1 MLKFL
6 KKWMLPIAITLG
18 AFLFLVLWFVRPLA
32 ENVEPGFSVFA
43 KQIQPILIA
52 IMLFLQF
59 NRVSPHDLRFRKWH
73 FVLLGFQIGIF
84 ALLTLLAVMLP
95 EGNGRIL
102 VESAMLCFICPTASA
117 AGVVTSKLGGSLSD
131 TVSYVVMINISVA
144 LVVPLAIPIVNTAS
158 DVPFMTSF
166 FAICMKIFPLL
177 VLPLIIA
184 WIVRYTMRRLQRWLM
199 RYTEWAFYCWGV
211 ALCFAIYLAT
221 RALVLSGLSV
231 WIVLLIGVISLVC
244 TLAQFG
250 VGRAAGRICASSGQ
264 VDSPRA
270 GVLSRGSGVVA
281 SSRGSEPDVSLRDS
295 GAVAAY
301 RGSGAEVSLR
311 DSGAVASSRGSEPDV
326 SLRDSRVVA
335 PSRNSGSDTELS
347 AEVDT
352 ITAGQALGQKNTG
365 FLIWLGYS
373 YMTPVTSVAGGL
385 YSVFQ
390 NCINSFELYQKEKRV
405 AEKIS

>member
-95 EGNGRIL
+95 DGNGRIL

-158 DVPFMTSF
+158 DIPFMTSF
-166 FAICMKIFPLL
+166 LAICMKIFPLL
-177 VLPLIIA
+177 VLPLIVA

-270 GVLSRGSGVVA
+270 GVMSRGSELDASLRDSGSVA
-281 SSRGSEPDVSLRDS
+281 SSRGSELDASLRDS
-295 GAVAAY
+295 GAVTSY
-301 RGSGAEVSLR
+301 CGSGAEVSLR
-311 DSGAVASSRGSEPDV
+311 DSGAVAQ
-326 SLRDSRVVA
+326 
-335 PSRNSGSDTELS
+335 SRNSGSDTELS

-405 AEKIS
+405 SEKIS

>member
-158 DVPFMTSF
+158 DVPFITGF
-166 FAICMKIFPLL
+166 LAICMKIFPLL
-177 VLPLIIA
+177 VLPLIVA

-270 GVLSRGSGVVA
+270 EVSLRGSEHDVALRDSGSVA
-281 SSRGSEPDVSLRDS
+281 SSRGSELD
-295 GAVAAY
+295 A
-301 RGSGAEVSLR
+301 
-311 DSGAVASSRGSEPDV
+311 
-326 SLRDSRVVA
+326 SLRDSRAVA

>member
-1 MLKFL
+1 M
-6 KKWMLPIAITLG
+6 
-18 AFLFLVLWFVRPLA
+18 
-32 ENVEPGFSVFA
+32 
-43 KQIQPILIA
+43 
-52 IMLFLQF
+52 
-59 NRVSPHDLRFRKWH
+59 
-73 FVLLGFQIGIF
+73 
-84 ALLTLLAVMLP
+84 LTLLAVMLP

-158 DVPFMTSF
+158 DVPFITGF
-166 FAICMKIFPLL
+166 LAICMKIFPLL

-250 VGRAAGRICASSGQ
+250 VGRAAGRICASKVNANALRS
-264 VDSPRA
+264 
-270 GVLSRGSGVVA
+270 GVLSRDS
-281 SSRGSEPDVSLRDS
+281 GSE
-295 GAVAAY
+295 
-301 RGSGAEVSLR
+301 
-311 DSGAVASSRGSEPDV
+311 V

>member
-1 MLKFL
+1 M
-6 KKWMLPIAITLG
+6 
-18 AFLFLVLWFVRPLA
+18 
-32 ENVEPGFSVFA
+32 
-43 KQIQPILIA
+43 
-52 IMLFLQF
+52 
-59 NRVSPHDLRFRKWH
+59 
-73 FVLLGFQIGIF
+73 
-84 ALLTLLAVMLP
+84 LTLLAVMLP

-166 FAICMKIFPLL
+166 LAICMKIFPLL

-184 WIVRYTMRRLQRWLM
+184 WIVRYTMRKLQRWLM

-270 GVLSRGSGVVA
+270 GVLSRGF
-281 SSRGSEPDVSLRDS
+281 
-295 GAVAAY
+295 
-301 RGSGAEVSLR
+301 
-311 DSGAVASSRGSEPDV
+311 GAVASSRGSEPDV
-326 SLRDSRVVA
+326 SPRDSRAIASSRGFEPDALLRDSGVVAPSRSSELDASLRDSRVVA

>member
-1 MLKFL
+1 M
-6 KKWMLPIAITLG
+6 
-18 AFLFLVLWFVRPLA
+18 
-32 ENVEPGFSVFA
+32 
-43 KQIQPILIA
+43 
-52 IMLFLQF
+52 
-59 NRVSPHDLRFRKWH
+59 
-73 FVLLGFQIGIF
+73 
-84 ALLTLLAVMLP
+84 LTLLAVMLP

-166 FAICMKIFPLL
+166 LAICMKIFPLL

-250 VGRAAGRICASSGQ
+250 VGRAAGRICASKVN
-264 VDSPRA
+264 VDALRS
-270 GVLSRGSGVVA
+270 GVLSRGFGAVA
-281 SSRGSEPDVSLRDS
+281 SSRGSEPD
-295 GAVAAY
+295 A
-301 RGSGAEVSLR
+301 SLR

-326 SLRDSRVVA
+326 SLRDSRAVTSYRGSGAEVSLRDSGAVA

-347 AEVDT
+347 AEVDK

>member
-1 MLKFL
+1 M
-6 KKWMLPIAITLG
+6 
-18 AFLFLVLWFVRPLA
+18 
-32 ENVEPGFSVFA
+32 
-43 KQIQPILIA
+43 
-52 IMLFLQF
+52 
-59 NRVSPHDLRFRKWH
+59 
-73 FVLLGFQIGIF
+73 
-84 ALLTLLAVMLP
+84 LTLLAVMLP
-95 EGNGRIL
+95 DGNGRIL

-158 DVPFMTSF
+158 DVPFITSF
-166 FAICMKIFPLL
+166 LAICMKIFPLL

-270 GVLSRGSGVVA
+270 GVLSC
-281 SSRGSEPDVSLRDS
+281 GSELDASLRDS
-295 GAVAAY
+295 
-301 RGSGAEVSLR
+301 EV
-311 DSGAVASSRGSEPDV
+311 VAS
-326 SLRDSRVVA
+326 
-335 PSRNSGSDTELS
+335 SRNSGSDTELS
-347 AEVDT
+347 AEVDA

-405 AEKIS
+405 SEKIS

>member
-158 DVPFMTSF
+158 DVPFITGF
-166 FAICMKIFPLL
+166 LAICMKIFPLL
-177 VLPLIIA
+177 VLPLIVA

-244 TLAQFG
+244 TLAQFA

-270 GVLSRGSGVVA
+270 EVSLRGSEHDVALRDSGSVA
-281 SSRGSEPDVSLRDS
+281 SSRGSELD
-295 GAVAAY
+295 A
-301 RGSGAEVSLR
+301 
-311 DSGAVASSRGSEPDV
+311 
-326 SLRDSRVVA
+326 SLRDSRAVA

>member
-1 MLKFL
+1 M
-6 KKWMLPIAITLG
+6 
-18 AFLFLVLWFVRPLA
+18 
-32 ENVEPGFSVFA
+32 
-43 KQIQPILIA
+43 
-52 IMLFLQF
+52 
-59 NRVSPHDLRFRKWH
+59 
-73 FVLLGFQIGIF
+73 
-84 ALLTLLAVMLP
+84 LTLLAVMLP

-166 FAICMKIFPLL
+166 LAICMKIFPLL

-270 GVLSRGSGVVA
+270 GVSSRGFGSVA
-281 SSRGSEPDVSLRDS
+281 SSRG
-295 GAVAAY
+295 A
-301 RGSGAEVSLR
+301 
-311 DSGAVASSRGSEPDV
+311 EPDV

-405 AEKIS
+405 SEKIS

>member
-6 KKWMLPIAITLG
+6 KKWMLPIAIALG

-32 ENVEPGFSVFA
+32 EHVEPGFSVFA

-84 ALLTLLAVMLP
+84 ALLTLLAVILP

-131 TVSYVVMINISVA
+131 TVSYVVMINVTVA
-144 LVVPLAIPIVNTAS
+144 FVVPLAIPIVIPSS
-158 DVPFMTSF
+158 DVPFMTGF
-166 FAICMKIFPLL
+166 LAICMKVFPLL
-177 VLPLIIA
+177 VLPLIVA

-250 VGRAAGRICASSGQ
+250 VGRAAGRICASK
-264 VDSPRA
+264 VEVNAAA
-270 GVLSRGSGVVA
+270 GGSAA
-281 SSRGSEPDVSLRDS
+281 S
-295 GAVAAY
+295 
-301 RGSGAEVSLR
+301 
-311 DSGAVASSRGSEPDV
+311 
-326 SLRDSRVVA
+326 RDSRNA
-335 PSRNSGSDTELS
+335 AESS
-347 AEVDT
+347 AETDM

-390 NCINSFELYQKEKRV
+390 NCINSFELYQKEKRA

>member
-95 EGNGRIL
+95 DGNGRIL

-166 FAICMKIFPLL
+166 LAICMKIFPLL
-177 VLPLIIA
+177 VLPLIVA

-264 VDSPRA
+264 VDSLRA
-270 GVLSRGSGVVA
+270 EVSLRGSEHDVALRDSGSVASSWGSGSVA
-281 SSRGSEPDVSLRDS
+281 SSRGSELD
-295 GAVAAY
+295 A
-301 RGSGAEVSLR
+301 
-311 DSGAVASSRGSEPDV
+311 

-335 PSRNSGSDTELS
+335 PSRNSVSDTSLRDSRSVASSRNSGSDTELS
-347 AEVDT
+347 VEVDT

-405 AEKIS
+405 SEKIS

>member
-1 MLKFL
+1 M
-6 KKWMLPIAITLG
+6 
-18 AFLFLVLWFVRPLA
+18 
-32 ENVEPGFSVFA
+32 
-43 KQIQPILIA
+43 
-52 IMLFLQF
+52 
-59 NRVSPHDLRFRKWH
+59 
-73 FVLLGFQIGIF
+73 
-84 ALLTLLAVMLP
+84 LTLLAVMLP

-158 DVPFMTSF
+158 DVPFITGF
-166 FAICMKIFPLL
+166 LAICMKIFPLL

-270 GVLSRGSGVVA
+270 GVSSRGSGV
-281 SSRGSEPDVSLRDS
+281 
-295 GAVAAY
+295 
-301 RGSGAEVSLR
+301 
-311 DSGAVASSRGSEPDV
+311 VASSRGSEPDV

>member
-1 MLKFL
+1 ML
-6 KKWMLPIAITLG
+6 M
-18 AFLFLVLWFVRPLA
+18 
-32 ENVEPGFSVFA
+32 
-43 KQIQPILIA
+43 
-52 IMLFLQF
+52 
-59 NRVSPHDLRFRKWH
+59 
-73 FVLLGFQIGIF
+73 GFQIGIF

-95 EGNGRIL
+95 DGNGRIL

-131 TVSYVVMINISVA
+131 TVSYVVMINITVA

-250 VGRAAGRICASSGQ
+250 VGRAAGRICASKVN
-264 VDSPRA
+264 VDALRS
-270 GVLSRGSGVVA
+270 GVLSRGSG
-281 SSRGSEPDVSLRDS
+281 SEV
-295 GAVAAY
+295 Y
-301 RGSGAEVSLR
+301 LR
-311 DSGAVASSRGSEPDV
+311 DSGAVASSR
-326 SLRDSRVVA
+326 
-335 PSRNSGSDTELS
+335 NSGPDTELS
-347 AEVDT
+347 AEVDK

-405 AEKIS
+405 SEKIS

>member
-1 MLKFL
+1 M
-6 KKWMLPIAITLG
+6 
-18 AFLFLVLWFVRPLA
+18 
-32 ENVEPGFSVFA
+32 
-43 KQIQPILIA
+43 
-52 IMLFLQF
+52 
-59 NRVSPHDLRFRKWH
+59 
-73 FVLLGFQIGIF
+73 
-84 ALLTLLAVMLP
+84 LTLLAVMLP
-95 EGNGRIL
+95 DGNGRIL

-166 FAICMKIFPLL
+166 LAICMKIFPLL

-270 GVLSRGSGVVA
+270 GV
-281 SSRGSEPDVSLRDS
+281 SSRGSELDASLRDSGVVAPSRSSELEASLRDS
-295 GAVAAY
+295 GAVTSY

-326 SLRDSRVVA
+326 SLRDSRAVA

-347 AEVDT
+347 AEVDA

-405 AEKIS
+405 SEKIS

>member
-1 MLKFL
+1 M
-6 KKWMLPIAITLG
+6 
-18 AFLFLVLWFVRPLA
+18 
-32 ENVEPGFSVFA
+32 
-43 KQIQPILIA
+43 
-52 IMLFLQF
+52 
-59 NRVSPHDLRFRKWH
+59 
-73 FVLLGFQIGIF
+73 
-84 ALLTLLAVMLP
+84 LTLLAVMLP
-95 EGNGRIL
+95 DGNGRIL

-158 DVPFMTSF
+158 DVPFITGF
-166 FAICMKIFPLL
+166 LAICMKIFPLL
-177 VLPLIIA
+177 VLPLIVA

-270 GVLSRGSGVVA
+270 GVTSRGSELDVALRDSGSVAPSWGSGSVA
-281 SSRGSEPDVSLRDS
+281 SSRGSELD
-295 GAVAAY
+295 A
-301 RGSGAEVSLR
+301 
-311 DSGAVASSRGSEPDV
+311 

-405 AEKIS
+405 SEKIS

>member
-95 EGNGRIL
+95 DGNGRIL

-166 FAICMKIFPLL
+166 LAICMKIFPLL

-270 GVLSRGSGVVA
+270 GVLSRGSGAVASSRGEPDVSPRDSRAIA

-295 GAVAAY
+295 GAI
-301 RGSGAEVSLR
+301 
-311 DSGAVASSRGSEPDV
+311 ASSRGFEPDAL
-326 SLRDSRVVA
+326 LRDSEVVA
-335 PSRNSGSDTELS
+335 SSRNSGSDTELS

-405 AEKIS
+405 SEKIS

>member
-95 EGNGRIL
+95 DGNGRIL

-158 DVPFMTSF
+158 DVPFITGF
-166 FAICMKIFPLL
+166 LAICMKIFPLL
-177 VLPLIIA
+177 VLPLIVA

-270 GVLSRGSGVVA
+270 GVLSRGSGAVASSRGEPDVSPRDSRAIA

-295 GAVAAY
+295 GAI
-301 RGSGAEVSLR
+301 
-311 DSGAVASSRGSEPDV
+311 ASSRGFEPDAL
-326 SLRDSRVVA
+326 LRDSEVVA
-335 PSRNSGSDTELS
+335 SSRNSGSDTELS

-405 AEKIS
+405 SEKIS

>member
-32 ENVEPGFSVFA
+32 EHVEPGFSVFA

-95 EGNGRIL
+95 DGNGRIL

-166 FAICMKIFPLL
+166 LAICMKIFPLL

-270 GVLSRGSGVVA
+270 EVSLRCSEHDVALRDSGSVA
-281 SSRGSEPDVSLRDS
+281 PSRGSELD
-295 GAVAAY
+295 A
-301 RGSGAEVSLR
+301 
-311 DSGAVASSRGSEPDV
+311 

-405 AEKIS
+405 SEKIS

>member
-158 DVPFMTSF
+158 DVPFITGF
-166 FAICMKIFPLL
+166 LAICMKIFPLL
-177 VLPLIIA
+177 VLPLIVA

-270 GVLSRGSGVVA
+270 EVSLRGSEHDVALRDSGSVA
-281 SSRGSEPDVSLRDS
+281 SSRGSELD
-295 GAVAAY
+295 A
-301 RGSGAEVSLR
+301 
-311 DSGAVASSRGSEPDV
+311 
-326 SLRDSRVVA
+326 SLRDSRAVA

-405 AEKIS
+405 SEKIS

>member
-1 MLKFL
+1 
-6 KKWMLPIAITLG
+6 
-18 AFLFLVLWFVRPLA
+18 
-32 ENVEPGFSVFA
+32 
-43 KQIQPILIA
+43 
-52 IMLFLQF
+52 
-59 NRVSPHDLRFRKWH
+59 
-73 FVLLGFQIGIF
+73 
-84 ALLTLLAVMLP
+84 
-95 EGNGRIL
+95 
-102 VESAMLCFICPTASA
+102 
-117 AGVVTSKLGGSLSD
+117 
-131 TVSYVVMINISVA
+131 
-144 LVVPLAIPIVNTAS
+144 
-158 DVPFMTSF
+158 
-166 FAICMKIFPLL
+166 MKIFPLL

-264 VDSPRA
+264 VDSPIA
-270 GVLSRGSGVVA
+270 GVTSRGFGAVA
-281 SSRGSEPDVSLRDS
+281 SSRGSELDASLRDS
-295 GAVAAY
+295 GAVTSY

-311 DSGAVASSRGSEPDV
+311 DSGA
-326 SLRDSRVVA
+326 VA

-347 AEVDT
+347 AEVDK

-405 AEKIS
+405 AEKFRRLIFND

>member
-1 MLKFL
+1 M
-6 KKWMLPIAITLG
+6 
-18 AFLFLVLWFVRPLA
+18 
-32 ENVEPGFSVFA
+32 
-43 KQIQPILIA
+43 
-52 IMLFLQF
+52 
-59 NRVSPHDLRFRKWH
+59 
-73 FVLLGFQIGIF
+73 
-84 ALLTLLAVMLP
+84 LTLLAVMLP
-95 EGNGRIL
+95 DGNGRIL

-166 FAICMKIFPLL
+166 LAICMKIFPLL
-177 VLPLIIA
+177 VLPLIVA

-270 GVLSRGSGVVA
+270 GVT
-281 SSRGSEPDVSLRDS
+281 SRGSELD
-295 GAVAAY
+295 A
-301 RGSGAEVSLR
+301 
-311 DSGAVASSRGSEPDV
+311 

-405 AEKIS
+405 SEKIS

>member
-32 ENVEPGFSVFA
+32 EHVEPGFSVFA

-166 FAICMKIFPLL
+166 LAICMKIFPLL

-264 VDSPRA
+264 VDSQRA
-270 GVLSRGSGVVA
+270 EVSLRGSEHDVALRDSGSVA
-281 SSRGSEPDVSLRDS
+281 SSRGSELDASLRDS
-295 GAVAAY
+295 GAVTSY

-311 DSGAVASSRGSEPDV
+311 DSGA
-326 SLRDSRVVA
+326 VA

-405 AEKIS
+405 SEKIS

>member
-1 MLKFL
+1 
-6 KKWMLPIAITLG
+6 MLPIAITLG

-32 ENVEPGFSVFA
+32 EHVEPGFSVFA

-73 FVLLGFQIGIF
+73 FVLLGFQVGIF

-166 FAICMKIFPLL
+166 LAICMKIFPLL

-231 WIVLLIGVISLVC
+231 WVVLLIGVISLVC

-250 VGRAAGRICASSGQ
+250 VGLPAGFVRLRSMPMRCDLEFCLVILGLRSLFEILELSLHLGIPGRIQNCRQRLIRLPQDRLWDRRIPASS
-264 VDSPRA
+264 
-270 GVLSRGSGVVA
+270 
-281 SSRGSEPDVSLRDS
+281 
-295 GAVAAY
+295 
-301 RGSGAEVSLR
+301 
-311 DSGAVASSRGSEPDV
+311 
-326 SLRDSRVVA
+326 
-335 PSRNSGSDTELS
+335 SGS
-347 AEVDT
+347 V
-352 ITAGQALGQKNTG
+352 IH
-365 FLIWLGYS
+365 I
-373 YMTPVTSVAGGL
+373 
-385 YSVFQ
+385 
-390 NCINSFELYQKEKRV
+390 
-405 AEKIS
+405 

>member
-1 MLKFL
+1 M
-6 KKWMLPIAITLG
+6 
-18 AFLFLVLWFVRPLA
+18 
-32 ENVEPGFSVFA
+32 
-43 KQIQPILIA
+43 
-52 IMLFLQF
+52 
-59 NRVSPHDLRFRKWH
+59 
-73 FVLLGFQIGIF
+73 
-84 ALLTLLAVMLP
+84 LTLLAVMLP

-166 FAICMKIFPLL
+166 LAICMKIFPLL

-295 GAVAAY
+295 GDIASS
-301 RGSGAEVSLR
+301 RGFEPDALLR
-311 DSGAVASSRGSEPDV
+311 DSG
-326 SLRDSRVVA
+326 VVA

-405 AEKIS
+405 SEKIS

>member
-1 MLKFL
+1 
-6 KKWMLPIAITLG
+6 MLPIAITLG

-32 ENVEPGFSVFA
+32 EHVEPGFSVFA

-73 FVLLGFQIGIF
+73 FVLLGFQVGIF

-131 TVSYVVMINISVA
+131 TVSYVGMINISVA

-166 FAICMKIFPLL
+166 LAICMKIFPLL

-231 WIVLLIGVISLVC
+231 WVVLLIGVISLVC

-250 VGRAAGRICASSGQ
+250 VGRAAGRICASKVNADALRS
-264 VDSPRA
+264 
-270 GVLSRGSGVVA
+270 GVLSR
-281 SSRGSEPDVSLRDS
+281 DS
-295 GAVAAY
+295 G
-301 RGSGAEVSLR
+301 SEVSLR
-311 DSGAVASSRGSEPDV
+311 DSGAVAS
-326 SLRDSRVVA
+326 
-335 PSRNSGSDTELS
+335 SRNSGSDTELS
-347 AEVDT
+347 AEVDK

-373 YMTPVTSVAGGL
+373 YLTPVTSVAGGL

>member
-1 MLKFL
+1 M
-6 KKWMLPIAITLG
+6 
-18 AFLFLVLWFVRPLA
+18 
-32 ENVEPGFSVFA
+32 
-43 KQIQPILIA
+43 
-52 IMLFLQF
+52 
-59 NRVSPHDLRFRKWH
+59 
-73 FVLLGFQIGIF
+73 
-84 ALLTLLAVMLP
+84 LTLLAVMLP
-95 EGNGRIL
+95 DGNGRIL

-158 DVPFMTSF
+158 DVPFITGF
-166 FAICMKIFPLL
+166 LAICMKIFPLL
-177 VLPLIIA
+177 VLPLIVA

-250 VGRAAGRICASSGQ
+250 VGRAAGRICASKVN
-264 VDSPRA
+264 VDALRS
-270 GVLSRGSGVVA
+270 GVLSRGF
-281 SSRGSEPDVSLRDS
+281 GS
-295 GAVAAY
+295 
-301 RGSGAEVSLR
+301 EVSLR
-311 DSGAVASSRGSEPDV
+311 DSGAVAS
-326 SLRDSRVVA
+326 
-335 PSRNSGSDTELS
+335 SRNSGSDTELS
-347 AEVDT
+347 AEVDK

-390 NCINSFELYQKEKRV
+390 NCINSFELYQKEKCV

>member
-1 MLKFL
+1 M
-6 KKWMLPIAITLG
+6 
-18 AFLFLVLWFVRPLA
+18 
-32 ENVEPGFSVFA
+32 
-43 KQIQPILIA
+43 
-52 IMLFLQF
+52 
-59 NRVSPHDLRFRKWH
+59 
-73 FVLLGFQIGIF
+73 
-84 ALLTLLAVMLP
+84 LTLLAVMLP

-166 FAICMKIFPLL
+166 LAICMKIFPLL
-177 VLPLIIA
+177 VLPLIVA
-184 WIVRYTMRRLQRWLM
+184 WIVRYTMGRLQRWLM

-264 VDSPRA
+264 VDSPRG
-270 GVLSRGSGVVA
+270 GVSSCGFGVVA

-301 RGSGAEVSLR
+301 RGFEL
-311 DSGAVASSRGSEPDV
+311 DV
-326 SLRDSRVVA
+326 SLRDSRAVA

-405 AEKIS
+405 SEKIS

>member
-1 MLKFL
+1 M
-6 KKWMLPIAITLG
+6 
-18 AFLFLVLWFVRPLA
+18 
-32 ENVEPGFSVFA
+32 
-43 KQIQPILIA
+43 
-52 IMLFLQF
+52 
-59 NRVSPHDLRFRKWH
+59 
-73 FVLLGFQIGIF
+73 
-84 ALLTLLAVMLP
+84 LTLLAVMLP

-166 FAICMKIFPLL
+166 LAICMKIFPLL

-270 GVLSRGSGVVA
+270 GVSSRGSELDVALRDSGSVAPSWGSGSVA
-281 SSRGSEPDVSLRDS
+281 SSRGSELD
-295 GAVAAY
+295 A
-301 RGSGAEVSLR
+301 
-311 DSGAVASSRGSEPDV
+311 

-405 AEKIS
+405 SEKIS

>member
-1 MLKFL
+1 M
-6 KKWMLPIAITLG
+6 
-18 AFLFLVLWFVRPLA
+18 
-32 ENVEPGFSVFA
+32 
-43 KQIQPILIA
+43 
-52 IMLFLQF
+52 
-59 NRVSPHDLRFRKWH
+59 
-73 FVLLGFQIGIF
+73 
-84 ALLTLLAVMLP
+84 LTLLAVMLP
-95 EGNGRIL
+95 DGNGRIL

-166 FAICMKIFPLL
+166 LAICMKIFPLL

-184 WIVRYTMRRLQRWLM
+184 WIVRYSMRRLQRWLM

-270 GVLSRGSGVVA
+270 GVLSC
-281 SSRGSEPDVSLRDS
+281 GSELDASLRDS
-295 GAVAAY
+295 G
-301 RGSGAEVSLR
+301 
-311 DSGAVASSRGSEPDV
+311 
-326 SLRDSRVVA
+326 VVA

-347 AEVDT
+347 AEVDA

-405 AEKIS
+405 SEKIS

>member
-1 MLKFL
+1 
-6 KKWMLPIAITLG
+6 MLPIAITLG

-32 ENVEPGFSVFA
+32 EYVEPGFSVFA

-73 FVLLGFQIGIF
+73 FVLLGFQVGIF

-166 FAICMKIFPLL
+166 LAICMKIFPLL

-221 RALVLSGLSV
+221 RALILSGLSV
-231 WIVLLIGVISLVC
+231 WVVLLIGVISLVC

-250 VGRAAGRICASSGQ
+250 VGRAAGMICASKVNADALRS
-264 VDSPRA
+264 
-270 GVLSRGSGVVA
+270 GVLSR
-281 SSRGSEPDVSLRDS
+281 DS
-295 GAVAAY
+295 G
-301 RGSGAEVSLR
+301 SEVSLR
-311 DSGAVASSRGSEPDV
+311 DSGAVV
-326 SLRDSRVVA
+326 S
-335 PSRNSGSDTELS
+335 SRNSGSDTELS
-347 AEVDT
+347 AEVDK

-373 YMTPVTSVAGGL
+373 YLTPVTSVAGGL